1 MNVNLKTIIVLTALC
16 FTAEFSQAQHLLTFI
31 KTDWDS
37 SYYSKYAT
45 HWSGRSYVVSKNQA
59 FSLSNRSNNEK
70 ITYDPNAKAALGL
83 GISYGNYALD
93 LGFAISNKKEDEIYP
108 TKSVDILSGLY
119 NGQHV
124 FDFSFQWYAG
134 FFSSLP
140 DSGGDTAQ
148 RTFRSDIR
156 TFEVGIEYNYNFN
169 YRRFSF
175 NAPFIGT
182 QIQKKSAGAPLAGVF
197 MNYYDL
203 RADKDI
209 IPPPADSNFNN
220 QAQLSEANL
229 LTTGLLGGYAY
240 TFVLPK
246 RFTLTASITPGI
258 SFNIGDIKTQDYYSF
273 GHPFTVSPKVVAKL
287 AAGYGGKK
295 FYCHLTYLYD
305 GNYVNI
311 GNKNEF
317 NYNMS
322 KLKFM
327 VGLRIK

>member
-1 MNVNLKTIIVLTALC
+1 MKRVVVFVAVLLS
-16 FTAEFSQAQHLLTFI
+16 AEFLQAQHLFTFI

-37 SYYSKYAT
+37 AYYTKFAT
-45 HWSGRSYVVSKNQA
+45 HWSARSYVVSKNQS
-59 FSLSNRSNNEK
+59 FILTNRVNNDK
-70 ITYDPNAKAALGL
+70 IIYDPNAKAALGL
-83 GISYGNYALD
+83 GVSYDNYALD
-93 LGFAISNKKEDEIYP
+93 LGIAVSNKKEDEIYP

-119 NGQHV
+119 TGQHV

-134 FFSSLP
+134 FFSTAP
-140 DSGGDTAQ
+140 GIAADTAAQ
-148 RTFRSDIR
+148 TFRSDIR

-197 MNYYDL
+197 ITYYDL
-203 RADKDI
+203 RSNTNI
-209 IPPPADSNFNN
+209 IPPDAQNDFNDA
-220 QAQLSEANL
+220 AQLSEANL
-229 LTTGLLGGYAY
+229 LTSGILGGYAY

-246 RFTLTASITPGI
+246 RFTLTASLTPGI
-258 SFNIGDIKTQDYYSF
+258 SFNIGDVKTQDYYSF

-295 FYCHLTYLYD
+295 FYSLLSYFYD
-305 GNYVNI
+305 GNYVNL

-322 KLKFM
+322 KLKFL